1 MTETTGNLLLDSL
14 LPSTRNAILVHCK
27 KVSLPMRAVLHEQG
41 EMPVFGF
48 FMCSGLASVVVTM
61 EEGGSAE
68 VGLVGC
74 EGVVGALHILGP
86 NPAPAECFIQMPGS
100 ALRIR
105 LEDMRGFFLESE
117 GFRNRM
123 LEFVQQQAVTL
134 GQLAAC
140 NKLHEAEERLARW
153 LLMARDREGTDTMP
167 MTQEFLAL
175 MLGTRR
181 TTVTLV
187 AGELQRKGLIEYTR
201 GKVTILSRD
210 GLEIAACACYKVAK
224 DALDMLYQQSV
235 AMSDGVR

>member
-1 MTETTGNLLLDSL
+1 
-14 LPSTRNAILVHCK
+14 
-27 KVSLPMRAVLHEQG
+27 MRALLHEQS
-41 EMPVFGF
+41 EMPPFGY
-48 FMCSGLASVVVTM
+48 FMCSGVASVVVTM
-61 EEGGSAE
+61 AEGGSAE

-86 NPAPAECFIQMPGS
+86 NPAPSECFIQMPGD

-105 LEDMRGFFLESE
+105 LEDMRGFFLKSE
-117 GFRNRM
+117 DFRDSM
-123 LEFVQQQAVTL
+123 LEFVQQQSVTL
-134 GQLAAC
+134 GQIAAC

-201 GKVTILSRD
+201 GKVTILSRKK
-210 GLEIAACACYKVAK
+210 LEEEACACYRVTKQ
-224 DALDMLYQQSV
+224 ALDMLYRQNEV
-235 AMSDGVR
+235 MSDGVR

>member
-14 LPSTRNAILVHCK
+14 ETSTRNTILSHCK
-27 KVSLPMRAVLHEQG
+27 KVSLPIRAVLHEQG
-41 EMPVFGF
+41 EMPAFGF

-123 LEFVQQQAVTL
+123 LEFAQQQSVVL
-134 GQLAAC
+134 GQLGAC

-201 GKVTILSRD
+201 GKVTILSRG
-210 GLEIAACACYKVAK
+210 GLEAVACACYRVTKQ
-224 DALDMLYQQSV
+224 ALDMLYQQSLV
-235 AMSDGVR
+235 MSGGVL